1 MQDVDV
7 WLSVMAFR
15 NIVKNVFKDRVS

>member
-15 NIVKNVFKDRVS
+15 NSVKSVLKASVS